1 MHDAVPYST
10 AMKFS
15 LAALVVVLA
24 LAHGSQ
30 AAQCPEVEKLTQY
43 FQDLSAQLTSTTQ
56 ELVQKIQSETFL
68 EDGKAQLQQIQAKLA
83 PLADDMQAQLKPLA
97 ENMQAQLKP
106 LVDNVQAQIEDL
118 FRKVMDQTKAL
129 SQ

>member
-1 MHDAVPYST
+1 
-10 AMKFS
+10 MKFS
-15 LAALVVVLA
+15 LAALVVMLA

-30 AAQCPEVEKLTQY
+30 AAQSPEFEKLAQY

-56 ELVQKIQSETFL
+56 ELVQKIQAETFL

-83 PLADDMQAQLKPLA
+83 PLADNMQAQLKPLA

-129 SQ
+129 GQ